1 MRVQGNPEGVGI
13 VEEKGTQASTHL
25 LVLPRPTSVTR

>member
-13 VEEKGTQASTHL
+13 VGEKGTQASTHL
-25 LVLPRPTSVTR
+25 LVLPRPTSVTQ